1 MIKTFLKLLLCIIV
15 YTVVFAIANAVV
27 PYSQGFKELGAFENP
42 MAPLFILVIAAF
54 VCFTIYFIIRH
65 SQFNSAK
72 LFLNMVFVLFF
83 AQLFMGQIETLLF
96 SHAFP
101 ALTKLDVVLIML
113 AGLLP
118 LLTTVPLM
126 VKFFQ
131 NKDAVIEKMEMNI
144 KSFLIKLGIIGIL
157 YACIYMI
164 FGYFVAWQFEELRI
178 FYSGSPEK
186 LGFWKQIAN
195 NDPVIFPFQIL
206 RGMLFV
212 IFVIPLK
219 NMIRTKKAFITSI
232 CLVYTYLGIVL
243 IVPNVLVPDMV
254 RMGHLLELTSSML
267 LFGIIVGNILWGK
280 NIQTEKRKQPKIST
294 KCTKM
299 FIVYCFLC
307 YTTSRIIWRNS
318 LWGKQ
323 RKR

>member
-1 MIKTFLKLLLCIIV
+1 
-15 YTVVFAIANAVV
+15 
-27 PYSQGFKELGAFENP
+27 
-42 MAPLFILVIAAF
+42 MALLFILLIAAF

-65 SQFNSAK
+65 SHFDGKK
-72 LFLNMVFVLFF
+72 LFLNIVFVLFF

-96 SHAFP
+96 GHAFP

-118 LLTTVPLM
+118 LLATVPLM

-131 NKDAVIEKMEMNI
+131 NKDATIERMEINI
-144 KSFLIKLGIIGIL
+144 KSFLIKLVVIGIV

-186 LGFWKQIAN
+186 LGFWEQILN

-212 IFVIPLK
+212 IFVMPLK
-219 NMIRTKKAFITSI
+219 NMISTKKAFITSI
-232 CLVYTYLGIVL
+232 CLVYIYLGVVL
-243 IVPNVLVPDMV
+243 IVPNVLFPDMV

-267 LFGIIVGNILWGK
+267 LFGIIVGNILF
-280 NIQTEKRKQPKIST
+280 EKKLNKEVLS
-294 KCTKM
+294 
-299 FIVYCFLC
+299 
-307 YTTSRIIWRNS
+307 
-318 LWGKQ
+318 Q
-323 RKR
+323 RC